1 MFIFKCI
8 YVYIV
13 LNIIGLKFLLFENV
27 VFVIFNLN
35 LEKNFYINFKIYVII
50 NI

>member
-27 VFVIFNLN
+27 VFFIFNLS